1 MVMDAVENNEVESR
15 KLRINLTILATIFTI
30 VFSCLAILRHAR
42 LNSAVYDLGLF
53 DQIIYNLAHFRFFE
67 SSIKG
72 FNYLGDHFSP
82 ILILFTPLYWIK
94 EDVRLLLIAQS
105 LIISLSG
112 YYAGMLSYHFTKDRI
127 VSTAFGLAIL
137 LNSNVMLI
145 TQFDFHPETM
155 SIPLFIYII
164 YQFALG
170 RTDKVFIASAIALT
184 IKEDVAITVA
194 LSGIVFYLMSHK
206 RVYLL
211 LTLIGAVYFFL
222 VIKLFIPC
230 FRPKSFSG
238 DYLYIERYSYLGRNM
253 KEVIISILSNPFY
266 PLFKMFNWTKLKVLL
281 RLLYPTLFLSLLSPK
296 FLIVILPIMYIN
308 WIPDYPPQFSL
319 KFQYLNIV
327 VPFIIGSSVY
337 GYIRLRD
344 RLRGDTFVKSNLSII
359 VSTLILLFSIGN
371 ILIFYNT
378 VVRFKYY
385 VRNPYEAAFLKAK
398 RMIPEDASLAT
409 INTFGA
415 QLSHRRDI
423 EFALPFNLHMYHYK
437 KMGLKM
443 YSDAEY
449 QLFLTEG
456 DTTSDPNIMR
466 ERIKD
471 LLERNNYSVI
481 FNEDEVLLLRKNK

>member
-1 MVMDAVENNEVESR
+1 
-15 KLRINLTILATIFTI
+15 
-30 VFSCLAILRHAR
+30 
-42 LNSAVYDLGLF
+42 
-53 DQIIYNLAHFRFFE
+53 
-67 SSIKG
+67 
-72 FNYLGDHFSP
+72 
-82 ILILFTPLYWIK
+82 
-94 EDVRLLLIAQS
+94 
-105 LIISLSG
+105 
-112 YYAGMLSYHFTKDRI
+112 
-127 VSTAFGLAIL
+127 
-137 LNSNVMLI
+137 MLI

-184 IKEDVAITVA
+184 IKEDVAITIA
-194 LSGIVFYLMSHK
+194 LSGIAFFLLSHK
-206 RVYLL
+206 KRYLL
-211 LTLIGAVYFFL
+211 LTLIGAVYFIL
-222 VIKLFIPC
+222 VIKVFIPH
-230 FRPKSFSG
+230 FRPQTYKG
-238 DYLYIERYSYLGRNM
+238 DYLYLERYNYLGSSM
-253 KEVIISILSNPFY
+253 KEVIINILSNPFY
-266 PLFKMFNWTKLKVLL
+266 PLVNMFKWSKLKVFF
-281 RLLYPTLFLSLLSPK
+281 RLFYPTLFLSFLSPK
-296 FLIVILPIMYIN
+296 FLIVILPILYLN

-337 GYIRLRD
+337 GYIKFRD
-344 RLRGDTFVKSNLSII
+344 RLRGGTFVKRNLSII

-385 VRNPYEAAFLKAK
+385 SINPYSSAFYRAK
-398 RMIPEDASLAT
+398 ELIPDDATLAT
-409 INTFGA
+409 INFFGP
-415 QLSHRRDI
+415 QLSHRRHI
-423 EFALPFNLHMYHYK
+423 EFAIPFNLHMYHYK